1 MNFAYTPCST
11 SNFNPRSPCGER
23 PNLLGTWWCRCIFQS
38 TLPVWGATSWPP
50 RPQRSPAISIHAPRV
65 GSDATSKRSAWCCRI
80 SIHAPRV
87 GSDHDRQRPPSPGGY
102 FNPRSPCGE
111 RLHLCRYDSPSR
123 HISIHAPRVGSDAMI
138 ISHLSNQKIS
148 IHAPRVGSDNRSYIA
163 LWEPGYF
170 NPRSPCGERPLSAVR
185 PVVPGVFQSTLPV
198 WGATGMV
205 PLISSPVAIS
215 IHAPRVGSDHVNH
228 VPAVLALGI
237 SIHAPRVGSDCNR
250 LFSSMLRRAF
260 QSTLPVWGATS
271 VHVSDRGGGG
281 ISIHAPR
288 VGSDVRRGD
297 DNVPLGKFQS
307 TLPVWGA
314 TLANNKDYASYVFQS
329 TLPVWGAT
337 KTVSV
342 NRLST

>member
-148 IHAPRVGSDNRSYIA
+148 IHAPRVGSDAAR
-163 LWEPGYF
+163 
-170 NPRSPCGERPLSAVR
+170 RERAAA
-185 PVVPGVFQSTLPV
+185 
-198 WGATGMV
+198 GA
-205 PLISSPVAIS
+205 AIS
-215 IHAPRVGSDHVNH
+215 IHAPRVGSDSTTPRRIHYTGNFNPRSPCGERPDLDWCRGGR
-228 VPAVLALGI
+228 PAI
-237 SIHAPRVGSDCNR
+237 SIHAPRVGSD
-250 LFSSMLRRAF
+250 AAI
-260 QSTLPVWGATS
+260 W
-271 VHVSDRGGGG
+271 VSW
-281 ISIHAPR
+281 H
-288 VGSDVRRGD
+288 
-297 DNVPLGKFQS
+297 NC
-307 TLPVWGA
+307 
-314 TLANNKDYASYVFQS
+314 
-329 TLPVWGAT
+329 
-337 KTVSV
+337 
-342 NRLST
+342 